1 MSMLA
6 MDTVPVAAQHA
17 SLEEYETNPKA
28 KMLDKTNALTSHV
41 FEHCTKTKL
50 RCEDCAA
57 ISRAHT
63 PRYMRCSPSHPH
75 KTYLTNLSNPG
86 TGSLSSSSQAVKI
99 FAPAFAANP
108 NLDPQPKPQ
117 PQPQPV
123 VEEPS
128 Y

>member
-17 SLEEYETNPKA
+17 SHGHGLGWQCWSEVIN
-28 KMLDKTNALTSHV
+28 
-41 FEHCTKTKL
+41 KL
-50 RCEDCAA
+50 NSQGEDCAA